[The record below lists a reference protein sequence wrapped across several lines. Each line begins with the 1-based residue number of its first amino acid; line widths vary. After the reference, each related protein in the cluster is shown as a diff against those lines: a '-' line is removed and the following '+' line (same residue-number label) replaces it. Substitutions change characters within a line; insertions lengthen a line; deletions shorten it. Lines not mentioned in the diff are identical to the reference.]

1 METVYFG
8 LGALTV
14 MVVILITVVVMGV
27 VRLKNVLEE
36 LRQEREVRR
45 EINDNHRRDIENV
58 YRDVSDEVSGLNRRI
73 DSQYDQLKNYI
84 DKK

>member
-36 LRQEREVRR
+36 LKQEREVRR